1 MGHTDVRYGPS
12 GQRLSAA
19 VSSSNDILPGKAHS
33 PLGQV
38 TAGLL
43 PGTLATA
50 GQRTPQGAPGSL
62 YRVTDPEHQA
72 RHPDG
77 AQGSSALPE
86 VVELP
91 SSEQGY

>member
-33 PLGQV
+33 PRWPVARDTGHSGSTD
-38 TAGLL
+38 TAGR
-43 PGTLATA
+43 A
-50 GQRTPQGAPGSL
+50 GSL